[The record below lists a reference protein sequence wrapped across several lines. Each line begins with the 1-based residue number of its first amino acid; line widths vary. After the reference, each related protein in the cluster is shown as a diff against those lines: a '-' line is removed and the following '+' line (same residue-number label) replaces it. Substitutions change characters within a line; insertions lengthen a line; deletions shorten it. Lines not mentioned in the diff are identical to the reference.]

1 MSNFYTLGVNDN
13 NSYYV
18 HASNNLSASVAKYM
32 GKHSLK
38 IGFDYRRIKAAGN
51 DANNAAGDYTFNGIF
66 TRSNNTS
73 KGAGGADIADM
84 LLGYPSAGNI
94 YTSTKLTQ
102 FADYYG
108 VYIQDDFRVSSKLT
122 LNVGLRWEHETG
134 LQEQNNGLLVG
145 FNGTAVNPLGT
156 ERRRPVRGQRRYHSR
171 QSISEQMGPALRLCI
186 QARRQDSFRGGY
198 GLFWAPQFAIGSPIA
213 TVGYNQATQY
223 IASTD
228 NFLTASS
235 SLAILFQAAFYSQR
249 A

>member
-1 MSNFYTLGVNDN
+1 
-13 NSYYV
+13 
-18 HASNNLSASVAKYM
+18 M

-38 IGFDYRRIKAAGN
+38 TGFDYRRNKAAGK

-73 KGAGGADIADM
+73 TGAGGADIADM

-108 VYIQDDFRVSSKLT
+108 VYIQDDLRISSKLT

-145 FNGTAVNPLGT
+145 FNGTVVNPLGPNGVVQYAGNGDT
-156 ERRRPVRGQRRYHSR
+156 TGGNPYPNKW
-171 QSISEQMGPALRLCI
+171 GPRIRLCL
-186 QARRQDSFRGGY
+186 QARQQDRPARRLRPLLG
-198 GLFWAPQFAIGSPIA
+198 
-213 TVGYNQATQY
+213 
-223 IASTD
+223 
-228 NFLTASS
+228 TAVRHRFTHRDGWLQSGHAVH
-235 SLAILFQAAFYSQR
+235 SLDR
-249 A
+249 